1 MNKQQKGDKNDQR
14 PALEI
19 DTLAEEEEEEEEG
32 KDGWRMSG
40 LLMPALI
47 RRRHGMPYLPTGGSA
62 AFALASQT
70 IGKVQRASA

>member
-32 KDGWRMSG
+32 KEGRRMSG

-47 RRRHGMPYLPTGGSA
+47 RRRHGMPCLPTGGSA

>member
-32 KDGWRMSG
+32 KECRRMSG

-47 RRRHGMPYLPTGGSA
+47 RRRHGMPCLPTGGSA

>member
-32 KDGWRMSG
+32 KE
-40 LLMPALI
+40 A
-47 RRRHGMPYLPTGGSA
+47 GG
-62 AFALASQT
+62 
-70 IGKVQRASA
+70 

>member
-19 DTLAEEEEEEEEG
+19 DTLAGEEEEKEEG
-32 KDGWRMSG
+32 KEGRRMSG

-47 RRRHGMPYLPTGGSA
+47 RRRHGMPCLPTGGSA